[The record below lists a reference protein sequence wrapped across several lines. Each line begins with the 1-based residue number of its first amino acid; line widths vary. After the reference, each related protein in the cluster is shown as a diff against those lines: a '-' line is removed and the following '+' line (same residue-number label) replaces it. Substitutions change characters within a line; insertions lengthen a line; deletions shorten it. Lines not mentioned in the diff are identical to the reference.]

1 MKAAFLLG
9 ARSLEIREVPEIP
22 LGSGE
27 VRIRIEAALTCGTDL
42 KVWRRGHHARM
53 LTPPCRFGHELAGVI
68 VETGSEVSDWCTGD
82 RVVAANSAPCGRCRP
97 CQRGQQQLCEDLL
110 FLNGAYAESIVVPER
125 IVRRN
130 LHRIPE
136 GLDFRAAAMAE
147 PLACVLLGV
156 EELGVEPGD
165 RILVLGSG
173 PIGLLAAVVLRSRGA
188 RVSVAGRGTRRLGI
202 AQALGADEVLTVS
215 TDGDLGG
222 VVVHAKALG
231 GFDAVFEAVG
241 QPQAWEAA
249 VQAVRPGGRVN
260 WFGGC
265 PGGTSVRLDT
275 AAIHYGSLN
284 LRASFHHTPEM
295 FRRALGALEA
305 GTIPVGSFITAEAS
319 LSELPRV
326 FEELDRGGAPL
337 KTLVR
342 CGP

>member
-1 MKAAFLLG
+1 MKAAYLLG
-9 ARSLEIREVPEIP
+9 TRSLEIREVPEVP
-22 LGSGE
+22 LECGE

-68 VETGSEVSDWCTGD
+68 VETGPGIPDWRAGD

-125 IVRRN
+125 IVRTN
-130 LHRIPE
+130 LHRIPD
-136 GLDFRAAAMAE
+136 GLDFCAAAMAE

-173 PIGLLAAVVLRSRGA
+173 PIGLLAAVVLRSLGA
-188 RVSVAGRGTRRLGI
+188 RITVAGRGAHRLGV
-202 AQALGADEVLTVS
+202 AQSLGVEEVIPVPV
-215 TDGDLGG
+215 DGDLGG
-222 VVVHAKALG
+222 VVTHAEALG

-241 QPQAWEAA
+241 QPQAWETA

-265 PGGTSVRLDT
+265 PSGTSVRLDT
-275 AAIHYGSLN
+275 AWIHYGSLS

-295 FRRALGALEA
+295 FRRALGFLEA
-305 GTIPVGSFITAEAS
+305 GRVPVGSFITAEAS

-326 FEELDRGGAPL
+326 FDKLDRGGAPL
-337 KTLVR
+337 KTLIR

>member
-1 MKAAFLLG
+1 MKAAYLLG
-9 ARSLEIREVPEIP
+9 TRSLEIRDVPEIP
-22 LGSGE
+22 PGIGE

-53 LTPPCRFGHELAGVI
+53 LTPPCRFGHELAGI
-68 VETGSEVSDWCTGD
+68 VVGIGTGVSGWREGD
-82 RVVAANSAPCGRCRP
+82 RVVVANSAPCGWCRP

-125 IVRRN
+125 IVRTN
-130 LHRIPE
+130 LHRIPD
-136 GLDFRAAAMAE
+136 GLDFRAAAMSE

-156 EELGVEPGD
+156 EELGVERGD

-173 PIGLLAAVVLRSRGA
+173 PIGLLAAVVLRSIGA
-188 RVSVAGRGTRRLGI
+188 RVSVAGRGSHRLGM
-202 AQALGADEVLTVS
+202 AQSFGAEEVLEVAA
-215 TDGDLGG
+215 DGYLGG
-222 VVVHAKALG
+222 VISHAKAVG

-265 PGGTSVRLDT
+265 PSGTSVSLDT
-275 AAIHYGSLN
+275 ARIHYGSLS

-295 FRRALGALEA
+295 FRRALGFLEA
-305 GTIPVGSFITAEAS
+305 GTIPIGSFITAEAS

-326 FEELDRGGAPL
+326 FDELDRGGAPL
-337 KTLVR
+337 KTLIR
-342 CGP
+342 CLS